1 MQVSTGIKAVLA
13 LILIQLLSACAP
25 PPPLR
30 YSDQITA
37 KPLGDFEQDTTRVFA
52 AVEDWRNAGIEAH
65 RRNPDIRV
73 TECGNL
79 QANNVLFMEGTAPFT
94 RESG

>member
-37 KPLGDFEQDTTRVFA
+37 KPLGDFEQATTQVSA
-52 AVEDWRNAGIEAH
+52 TIEDWHNSGIEAH
-65 RRNPDIRV
+65 RRNPGIRV

-79 QANNVLFMEGTAPFT
+79 QANNVLFMERTAPFA
-94 RESG
+94 REFG

>member
-13 LILIQLLSACAP
+13 LILFQILSACAP

-30 YSDQITA
+30 YSGQITA
-37 KPLGDFEQDTTRVFA
+37 KPRGDFEQATTRVSA
-52 AVEDWRNAGIEAH
+52 AVEDWRNSSIEAH
-65 RRNPDIRV
+65 RRNPGVRV

-79 QANNVLFMEGTAPFT
+79 QANKVLFIEGTAPFSG
-94 RESG
+94 ESG